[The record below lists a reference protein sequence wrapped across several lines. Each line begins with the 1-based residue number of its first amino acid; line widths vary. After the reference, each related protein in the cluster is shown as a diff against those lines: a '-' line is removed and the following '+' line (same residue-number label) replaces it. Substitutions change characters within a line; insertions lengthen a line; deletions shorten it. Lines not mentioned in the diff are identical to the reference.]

1 MNEKKVLTDE
11 ALAELEAM
19 VLTAVMRSPGNFKIG
34 EYQDR
39 ETEGAP
45 KYNIFLNA
53 RLASKKEK
61 K

>member
-1 MNEKKVLTDE
+1 MSEKKVMSDE
-11 ALAELEAM
+11 ALQEIEAM
-19 VLTAVMRSPGNFKIG
+19 VLTAVMRSPGDFKIG

-53 RLASKKEK
+53 KLASKKK
-61 K
+61 KK